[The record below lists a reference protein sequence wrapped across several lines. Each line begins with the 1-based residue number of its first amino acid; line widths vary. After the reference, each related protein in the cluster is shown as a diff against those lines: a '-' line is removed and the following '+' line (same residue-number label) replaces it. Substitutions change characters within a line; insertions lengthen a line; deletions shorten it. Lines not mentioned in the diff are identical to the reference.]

1 MYKTSNP
8 ALKNMDHYCSGEALS
23 DETRVASYKGVAGKA
38 LYYIAITL
46 VAALGAA
53 ILLFRMPGL
62 VLAACIVA
70 PIGALVCSLICS
82 FAPGSC
88 PVAGTLYAIFEGFMV
103 GAYSKLID
111 MFYPG
116 VAFAALAST
125 CVTFAIMVT
134 LYATGVIRVGSRFRA
149 FMFGA
154 LISVFVCELVIMLLG
169 FVIPQTVELFYGNT
183 WVAMLV
189 SAIMVLLAAFYILV
203 DLSDVTML
211 VDARM
216 EKKYEWRAAFGLTV
230 TLIWL
235 YVEFLRLFVIIAS
248 MFGKKE

>member
-1 MYKTSNP
+1 
-8 ALKNMDHYCSGEALS
+8 
-23 DETRVASYKGVAGKA
+23 
-38 LYYIAITL
+38 
-46 VAALGAA
+46 
-53 ILLFRMPGL
+53 
-62 VLAACIVA
+62 
-70 PIGALVCSLICS
+70 
-82 FAPGSC
+82 
-88 PVAGTLYAIFEGFMV
+88 
-103 GAYSKLID
+103 
-111 MFYPG
+111 
-116 VAFAALAST
+116 
-125 CVTFAIMVT
+125 
-134 LYATGVIRVGSRFRA
+134 
-149 FMFGA
+149 
-154 LISVFVCELVIMLLG
+154 MLLG

>member
-1 MYKTSNP
+1 
-8 ALKNMDHYCSGEALS
+8 
-23 DETRVASYKGVAGKA
+23 
-38 LYYIAITL
+38 
-46 VAALGAA
+46 
-53 ILLFRMPGL
+53 
-62 VLAACIVA
+62 
-70 PIGALVCSLICS
+70 
-82 FAPGSC
+82 
-88 PVAGTLYAIFEGFMV
+88 
-103 GAYSKLID
+103 
-111 MFYPG
+111 
-116 VAFAALAST
+116 
-125 CVTFAIMVT
+125 MVT